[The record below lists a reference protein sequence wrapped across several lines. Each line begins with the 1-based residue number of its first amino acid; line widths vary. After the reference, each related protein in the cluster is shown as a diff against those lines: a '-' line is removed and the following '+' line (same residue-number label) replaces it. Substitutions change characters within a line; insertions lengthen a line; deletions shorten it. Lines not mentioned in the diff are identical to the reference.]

1 MTDNLIFGTQNH
13 SRQQNR
19 SHGRGGLNIPGF
31 LLSDRPEEEGNH
43 LATFYRYCVLDALF
57 ARTAGRVY
65 GHAAGPARR
74 KWPGF
79 RHVTGEDES
88 PSFWVLGLDAQVVG
102 DKWVLLSV
110 AGARLTCSGYP
121 PPQWFNFN
129 LRAIAR
135 DSTYLGQGQFPDDCF
150 QFNLIDDPL
159 REKTI
164 GGQPTTART
173 G

>member
-1 MTDNLIFGTQNH
+1 MDILA
-13 SRQQNR
+13 
-19 SHGRGGLNIPGF
+19 GGVEEIPPE
-31 LLSDRPEEEGNH
+31 LLEPLRVARMRMSGP
-43 LATFYRYCVLDALF
+43 LF
-57 ARTAGRVY
+57 
-65 GHAAGPARR
+65 
-74 KWPGF
+74 
-79 RHVTGEDES
+79 S
-88 PSFWVLGLDAQVVG
+88 WVLGFDAQVVG

-110 AGARLTCSGYP
+110 AGACLTCSGYS

-135 DSTYLGQGQFPDDCF
+135 DSTYLGQGQFPAGCF

-159 REKTI
+159 REKTT